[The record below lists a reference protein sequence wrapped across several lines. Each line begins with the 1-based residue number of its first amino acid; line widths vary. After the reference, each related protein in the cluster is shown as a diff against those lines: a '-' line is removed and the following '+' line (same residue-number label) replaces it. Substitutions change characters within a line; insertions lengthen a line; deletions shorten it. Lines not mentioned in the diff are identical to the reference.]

1 MCEFPSTGRCRI
13 NGARIVTEAPC
24 RLKLL
29 QHNRPVQAC
38 HKRKGYDQGRLGAI
52 IGSTQPSMHC
62 TRERGMQ
69 KRALFRKLRNYVAA
83 LAVIATASALVF
95 AISYTE
101 SNLPWTA
108 FLTGVLVAAIL
119 AEAVR
124 ASRSEWLLMRRT
136 AQLAA
141 IKSKLERETLLRKHA
156 EQKNAGDHPRLQLM
170 DESLSTMIALF
181 DAKGQCRYH
190 NRAFDDWLGV
200 RPEQVDNHHIREILG
215 PKVNAEIA
223 TAVRQSLDGQEV
235 RYERTQAMANGAL
248 YHLSITHV
256 PQYDEAGKVNGF
268 YFLADDITGRSDLT
282 PVQAP
287 ASELPVPKEE
297 TEAGQELYIDAFS
310 EQITGQKDAGK
321 RIIAAIE
328 QGEFQLFCQL
338 IAPLP
343 LNNGSAEHYEILIR
357 LQEEEEGLLPPG
369 AFFPL
374 AEKHGLM
381 PYLDRW
387 VIQHVLAWSA
397 SYSRKDSMFFINLAP
412 ATLGDPEF
420 PQFLKAI
427 LQEYEASAGSLC
439 FEVTDSELAQ
449 RGENAAEF
457 IRQVRAC
464 GCRVALSGF
473 GRDNV
478 SFDRIRGFQV
488 DFIKIDGSLILGLLR
503 DPVKLAKVSSI
514 DRVAKKIGV
523 STVAELVESDELI
536 AQLSELGIDYAQG
549 FGISRPRALEEQS
562 D

>member
-1 MCEFPSTGRCRI
+1 
-13 NGARIVTEAPC
+13 
-24 RLKLL
+24 
-29 QHNRPVQAC
+29 
-38 HKRKGYDQGRLGAI
+38 
-52 IGSTQPSMHC
+52 
-62 TRERGMQ
+62 MQ
-69 KRALFRKLRNYVAA
+69 KRTLLRTLRNYVAA

-95 AISYTE
+95 AITFTE
-101 SNLPWTA
+101 SNLLWTA

-124 ASRSEWLLMRRT
+124 ASRSEWLLMRRS

-141 IKSKLERETLLRKHA
+141 VKSKLERETLLRKHA
-156 EQKNAGDHPRLQLM
+156 EQKNATDRPRLQLM
-170 DESLSTMIALF
+170 DVSLSTMVALF
-181 DAKGQCRYH
+181 DAKGLCHYH
-190 NRAFDDWLGV
+190 NRAFHDWLGM
-200 RPEQVDNHHIREILG
+200 RPEQVDGHHIREILG
-215 PKVNAEIA
+215 PKVSTEIA

-235 RYERTQAMANGAL
+235 HYERTQAMQGGAR

-256 PQYDEAGKVNGF
+256 PQYDEAGKVTGF
-268 YFLADDITGRSDLT
+268 YFLADDITGRSDLLPMQST
-282 PVQAP
+282 PGAQP
-287 ASELPVPKEE
+287 ATTNEAL
-297 TEAGQELYIDAFS
+297 AGQELYIDAFS
-310 EQITGQKDAGK
+310 EQLTGQKDAGK

-328 QGEFQLFCQL
+328 HGEFRLFCQL

-343 LNNGSAEHYEILIR
+343 LDSGSAEHYEILVR

-374 AEKHGLM
+374 AERHGLM

-397 SYSRKDSMFFINLAP
+397 GHSRKDSMFFVNLAP

-420 PQFLKAI
+420 PEFLRSI
-427 LQEYEASAGSLC
+427 LQEYDAAAGSLC
-439 FEVTDSELAQ
+439 FEVTDAELAQ

-457 IRQVRAC
+457 IRQVRTC

-503 DPVKLAKVSSI
+503 DPVNLAKVSSI

-523 STVAELVESDELI
+523 RTVAELVESDELI
-536 AQLSELGIDYAQG
+536 SKLGELGIDYAQG
-549 FGISRPRALEEQS
+549 FGISRPRALEEQG

>member
-1 MCEFPSTGRCRI
+1 
-13 NGARIVTEAPC
+13 
-24 RLKLL
+24 
-29 QHNRPVQAC
+29 
-38 HKRKGYDQGRLGAI
+38 
-52 IGSTQPSMHC
+52 
-62 TRERGMQ
+62 MQ

-83 LAVIATASALVF
+83 LAVIATAVALVF
-95 AISYTE
+95 AISFTE

-119 AEAVR
+119 AETVR

-141 IKSKLERETLLRKHA
+141 IKGKLERETLLRKHA
-156 EQKNAGDHPRLQLM
+156 EQKNASDRPRLQLM
-170 DESLSTMIALF
+170 DESMNSMVALF
-181 DAKGQCRYH
+181 DSKCQCRYH
-190 NRAFDDWLGV
+190 NRAFHDWLGM
-200 RPEQVDNHHIREILG
+200 RPEQIDGHHIREIFG
-215 PKVNAEIA
+215 PKVNTEIA

-248 YHLSITHV
+248 YHLSITHI

-268 YFLADDITGRSDLT
+268 YFLADDITGRSDLN
-282 PVQAP
+282 PVQPAP
-287 ASELPVPKEE
+287 AEQADGKDVPQ
-297 TEAGQELYIDAFS
+297 AGQELYIDAFS

-321 RIIAAIE
+321 RIITAIE
-328 QGEFQLFCQL
+328 HGEFRLFCQL

-343 LNNGSAEHYEILIR
+343 LDSGSAEHYEILIR
-357 LQEEEEGLLPPG
+357 LREEEEGLLPPG

-374 AEKHGLM
+374 AERHGLM

-397 SYSRKDSMFFINLAP
+397 SHHRKDSMFFINLAA

-420 PQFLKAI
+420 PVFLKST
-427 LQEYEASAGSLC
+427 LHEYEAAASSLC
-439 FEVTDSELAQ
+439 FEVTDAELAQ

-503 DPVKLAKVSSI
+503 DPVNLAKVSSI
-514 DRVAKKIGV
+514 DHVAKKIGV
-523 STVAELVESDELI
+523 RTVAELVESDELI
-536 AQLSELGIDYAQG
+536 AKLNELGIDYAQG
-549 FGISRPRALEEQS
+549 FGISRPRALEE
-562 D
+562 

>member
-1 MCEFPSTGRCRI
+1 M
-13 NGARIVTEAPC
+13 
-24 RLKLL
+24 LK
-29 QHNRPVQAC
+29 R
-38 HKRKGYDQGRLGAI
+38 
-52 IGSTQPSMHC
+52 T
-62 TRERGMQ
+62 
-69 KRALFRKLRNYVAA
+69 LFRTIRNYVAA

-95 AISYTE
+95 AISFTE

-141 IKSKLERETLLRKHA
+141 LKSKLERETLLRKHA
-156 EQKNAGDHPRLQLM
+156 DQKNAAERPRLQLM
-170 DESLSTMIALF
+170 DDSMSTMVAMF
-181 DAKGQCRYH
+181 DTKGQCHYH
-190 NRAFDDWLGV
+190 NRTFRDWLGM
-200 RPEQVDNHHIREILG
+200 RPEQIEGHHIREILG
-215 PKVNAEIA
+215 PKVSAEIA

-256 PQYDEAGKVNGF
+256 PQYDEAGKINGF
-268 YFLADDITGRSDLT
+268 YFLADDITGRSDLS

-287 ASELPVPKEE
+287 LNEQAAAGSEPQ
-297 TEAGQELYIDAFS
+297 AGQALYIDAFS
-310 EQITGQKDAGK
+310 EQLTGQKDAGK
-321 RIIAAIE
+321 RIITAIE
-328 QGEFQLFCQL
+328 HGEFRLFCQL

-343 LNNGSAEHYEILIR
+343 LNSGGTAHYEILIR

-374 AEKHGLM
+374 AERHGLM

-397 SYSRKDSMFFINLAP
+397 SHSRKDSMFFINLAA

-420 PQFLKAI
+420 PEFLSSI
-427 LQEYEASAGSLC
+427 LQEYGAAASSLC
-439 FEVTDSELAQ
+439 FEVTDAELAQ

-464 GCRVALSGF
+464 GCQVALSGF

-488 DFIKIDGSLILGLLR
+488 DFIKIDGGLILGLQR
-503 DPVKLAKVSSI
+503 DPVNLAKVSSI

-523 STVAELVESDELI
+523 RTVAELVESDELI
-536 AQLSELGIDYAQG
+536 AKLSELGIDYAQG

>member
-1 MCEFPSTGRCRI
+1 
-13 NGARIVTEAPC
+13 
-24 RLKLL
+24 
-29 QHNRPVQAC
+29 
-38 HKRKGYDQGRLGAI
+38 
-52 IGSTQPSMHC
+52 
-62 TRERGMQ
+62 MQ
-69 KRALFRKLRNYVAA
+69 KRTLFRTIRNYVAA

-95 AISYTE
+95 AISFTE
-101 SNLPWTA
+101 SSLPWTA

-141 IKSKLERETLLRKHA
+141 LKSKLERETLLRKHA
-156 EQKNAGDHPRLQLM
+156 DQKNAADRPRLQIM
-170 DESLSTMIALF
+170 DDSMSTMVALF
-181 DAKGQCRYH
+181 DVKGLCHYH
-190 NRAFDDWLGV
+190 NRAFRDWLGV
-200 RPEQVDNHHIREILG
+200 RPEQIEAHHIREILG
-215 PKVNAEIA
+215 PKVSAEIA
-223 TAVRQSLDGQEV
+223 TAVRQSLDGQEM
-235 RYERTQAMANGAL
+235 RYERTQAMPNGAL

-268 YFLADDITGRSDLT
+268 YFLADDITDRSDLT
-282 PVQAP
+282 PVQMP
-287 ASELPVPKEE
+287 ANEQPATDNELQ
-297 TEAGQELYIDAFS
+297 AGQALYIDAFS
-310 EQITGQKDAGK
+310 EQLTGQKDAGK
-321 RIIAAIE
+321 RIITAIE
-328 QGEFQLFCQL
+328 HGEFRLFCQL

-343 LNNGSAEHYEILIR
+343 LNSGGAAHYEILIR

-374 AEKHGLM
+374 AERHGLM

-387 VIQHVLAWSA
+387 VIQHVLAWAA
-397 SYSRKDSMFFINLAP
+397 SHSRKDSMFFINLAA

-420 PQFLKAI
+420 PEFLRSI
-427 LQEYEASAGSLC
+427 LLEYEAAAGSLC
-439 FEVTDSELAQ
+439 FEVTDAELAQ

-473 GRDNV
+473 GRDSV

-503 DPVKLAKVSSI
+503 DPVNLAKVSSI

-523 STVAELVESDELI
+523 RTVAELVESDELI
-536 AQLSELGIDYAQG
+536 TKLSELGVDYAQG
-549 FGISRPRALEEQS
+549 FGISRPRALEE
-562 D
+562 

>member
-1 MCEFPSTGRCRI
+1 
-13 NGARIVTEAPC
+13 
-24 RLKLL
+24 
-29 QHNRPVQAC
+29 
-38 HKRKGYDQGRLGAI
+38 
-52 IGSTQPSMHC
+52 
-62 TRERGMQ
+62 MQ
-69 KRALFRKLRNYVAA
+69 KRALFRTIRNYVAV

-95 AISYTE
+95 AISFTE

-141 IKSKLERETLLRKHA
+141 LKNKLEREALLRKHA
-156 EQKNAGDHPRLQLM
+156 EQKNAADRPRLQIM
-170 DESLSTMIALF
+170 DDAMSTMVALF
-181 DAKGQCRYH
+181 DTKGQCHYH
-190 NRAFDDWLGV
+190 NRAFHEWLDL
-200 RPEQVDNHHIREILG
+200 RPEQIDGHHIREILG

-248 YHLSITHV
+248 YHLSVTHV
-256 PQYDEAGKVNGF
+256 PQYNETGKVNGF
-268 YFLADDITGRSDLT
+268 YFLADDITGRSDLN
-282 PVQAP
+282 PAQPPSNEQPAA
-287 ASELPVPKEE
+287 ASEQQ
-297 TEAGQELYIDAFS
+297 AGQELYIDAFS
-310 EQITGQKDAGK
+310 EQLTGQKDAGK
-321 RIIAAIE
+321 RIITAIE
-328 QGEFQLFCQL
+328 QGEFSLFCQL

-343 LNNGSAEHYEILIR
+343 LDSGGAEHYEILIR

-374 AEKHGLM
+374 AERHGLM

-397 SYSRKDSMFFINLAP
+397 SHSRKDSMFFINLAA
-412 ATLGDPEF
+412 ATMGDPEF
-420 PQFLKAI
+420 PEFLRTA
-427 LQEYEASAGSLC
+427 LQEYDAAAESLC
-439 FEVTDSELAQ
+439 FEVTDVELTQ

-457 IRQVRAC
+457 IRQVRTN

-503 DPVKLAKVSSI
+503 DPVNLAKVSSI

-523 STVAELVESDELI
+523 RTVAELVESDELI
-536 AQLSELGIDYAQG
+536 AKLSELGVDYAQG
-549 FGISRPRALEEQS
+549 FGISRPRALEE
-562 D
+562 

>member
-1 MCEFPSTGRCRI
+1 
-13 NGARIVTEAPC
+13 
-24 RLKLL
+24 
-29 QHNRPVQAC
+29 
-38 HKRKGYDQGRLGAI
+38 
-52 IGSTQPSMHC
+52 
-62 TRERGMQ
+62 MQ
-69 KRALFRKLRNYVAA
+69 KRTLFRTIRNYVAA

-101 SNLPWTA
+101 SSLPWTA

-141 IKSKLERETLLRKHA
+141 IKSKLEREALLRKHA
-156 EQKNAGDHPRLQLM
+156 DQKNAADRPRLQIM
-170 DESLSTMIALF
+170 DDSLSTMVALF
-181 DAKGQCRYH
+181 DTKGQCHYH
-190 NRAFDDWLGV
+190 NRAFHEWLGM
-200 RPEQVDNHHIREILG
+200 RPEQIDNHLIREILG
-215 PKVNAEIA
+215 PKVGAEIA

-248 YHLSITHV
+248 YHLSITHI

-268 YFLADDITGRSDLT
+268 YFLADDITDRSDLN
-282 PVQAP
+282 P
-287 ASELPVPKEE
+287 AQTSANEQSD
-297 TEAGQELYIDAFS
+297 TGNGHQAGQELYIDAFS
-310 EQITGQKDAGK
+310 EQLTGQKDAGK
-321 RIIAAIE
+321 RIITAIE
-328 QGEFQLFCQL
+328 QGEFRLFCQL
-338 IAPLP
+338 ISPLP
-343 LNNGSAEHYEILIR
+343 PNSVGAAHYEILIR

-397 SYSRKDSMFFINLAP
+397 SHSRKDSMFFINLAA

-420 PQFLKAI
+420 PEFLKST
-427 LQEYEASAGSLC
+427 LQEYEAGASSLC
-439 FEVTDSELAQ
+439 FEVTDAELAQ

-503 DPVKLAKVSSI
+503 DPVNLAKVSSI

-523 STVAELVESDELI
+523 RTVAELVESDELI
-536 AQLSELGIDYAQG
+536 TKLSELGIDYAQG
-549 FGISRPRALEEQS
+549 FGISRPRALEE
-562 D
+562 